1 MKYLKLAILF
11 FILTFSIT
19 AYGATKEDIIS
30 LSNSVSTCS
39 GSTGALIK
47 GFKNSY
53 TRMLNERDIS
63 SSDLD
68 IIYSNISKAISII
81 NSYDVCSS
89 DGKKNIPSNV
99 KSELY
104 NLYNNSNSII
114 LSSPKITDKK
124 EENNEVKTTTKVDSN
139 LVIDKNNEEVKIYDN
154 GVLTNVIKTTQKL
167 NYVGTNKV
175 VKITIISLFIL
186 LIAFITLRIFKIN
199 PLLNN
204 SLIYCTILLLTITTL
219 FRENITLGLDVIS
232 LMNVNEKIATKEATV
247 IDKKIVSY
255 PTYGTKYGTIYLN
268 NESDNIYFG
277 DSVNILKQGVG
288 TSSLY
293 DIPGDKEKVV
303 LSGHNTGIFKNLS
316 NLKNGNK
323 IVIET
328 NYAKFEYIVKT
339 SKIVNE
345 TDLNSLEKDYDLIL
359 YTCYP
364 NKELYGNKRLI
375 IYAKLDKTKWVGES

>member
-53 TRMLNERDIS
+53 TRMLNERDVS

-104 NLYNNSNSII
+104 SLYNNSNSII

-175 VKITIISLFIL
+175 VKITIISLLIL
-186 LIAFITLRIFKIN
+186 LITFITLRIFKIN

-323 IVIET
+323 IIIET

>member
-30 LSNSVSTCS
+30 LSNSVSTCP

-53 TRMLNERDIS
+53 TRMLNERDVS

-81 NSYDVCSS
+81 NNYDVCSG

-104 NLYNNSNSII
+104 SLYNNSNSII

-167 NYVGTNKV
+167 NYVGINKV
-175 VKITIISLFIL
+175 VKVSIVLLTIL

-232 LMNVNEKIATKEATV
+232 LMNVNEKIANKEATV

-277 DSVNILKQGVG
+277 DSVNILKRGVG

-293 DIPGDKEKVV
+293 DIPGDKDKVV

-328 NYAKFEYIVKT
+328 NYAKFEYTVKT

>member
-1 MKYLKLAILF
+1 MKYIKLAILF

-19 AYGATKEDIIS
+19 AYGTTKEDIIS
-30 LSNSVSTCS
+30 LSNSFSTCTW
-39 GSTGALIK
+39 STGALIK

-53 TRMLNERDIS
+53 TRMLNERDVS

-81 NSYDVCSS
+81 NNYDVCSS

-104 NLYNNSNSII
+104 SLYNNSNSII

-167 NYVGTNKV
+167 NYVGINKV
-175 VKITIISLFIL
+175 VKVSIVLLTIL
-186 LIAFITLRIFKIN
+186 LITFITLRIFKIN

-232 LMNVNEKIATKEATV
+232 LMNVNEKIANQETTV

-255 PTYGTKYGTIYLN
+255 PSYGTIYLN

-277 DSVNILKQGVG
+277 DSINILKRGVG

-293 DIPGDKEKVV
+293 DIPGDKDKVV

-328 NYAKFEYIVKT
+328 NYAKFEYTVKT

-345 TDLNSLEKDYDLIL
+345 TNLNSLEKDYDLIL

>member
-104 NLYNNSNSII
+104 SLYNNSNSII

-175 VKITIISLFIL
+175 VKITIISLLIL
-186 LIAFITLRIFKIN
+186 LITFITLRIFKIN

-232 LMNVNEKIATKEATV
+232 LMNVNEKIANKEATV

-293 DIPGDKEKVV
+293 GIPGDKEKVV

-323 IVIET
+323 IIIET

>member
-30 LSNSVSTCS
+30 LSNSVSTCP

-53 TRMLNERDIS
+53 TRMLNERDVS

-104 NLYNNSNSII
+104 SLYNNSNSII
-114 LSSPKITDKK
+114 LRSPKITDKK

-167 NYVGTNKV
+167 NYVGINKV
-175 VKITIISLFIL
+175 VKITIISLTIL
-186 LIAFITLRIFKIN
+186 LITFITLRIFKIN

-232 LMNVNEKIATKEATV
+232 LMNVNEKIANKEATV

-293 DIPGDKEKVV
+293 DIPGDKDKVV

-345 TDLNSLEKDYDLIL
+345 TDINSLEKDYDLIL

>member
-30 LSNSVSTCS
+30 LSNSVSTCP

-53 TRMLNERDIS
+53 TRMLNERDVS

-104 NLYNNSNSII
+104 SLYNNSNSII

-167 NYVGTNKV
+167 NYVGINKV
-175 VKITIISLFIL
+175 VKVSIVLLTIL
-186 LIAFITLRIFKIN
+186 LITFITLRIFKIN

-232 LMNVNEKIATKEATV
+232 LMNVNEKIANKEATV

-293 DIPGDKEKVV
+293 DIPGDKDKVV

-328 NYAKFEYIVKT
+328 NYAKFEYTVKT

>member
-81 NSYDVCSS
+81 NNYDVCSN

-104 NLYNNSNSII
+104 SLYNNSNSII

-124 EENNEVKTTTKVDSN
+124 EENNEVKRTTKVDSN

-175 VKITIISLFIL
+175 VKITIISLLIL

>member
-30 LSNSVSTCS
+30 LSNSVSTCP

-53 TRMLNERDIS
+53 TRMLNERDVS

-104 NLYNNSNSII
+104 SLYNNSNSII
-114 LSSPKITDKK
+114 LRSPKITDKK

-167 NYVGTNKV
+167 NYVGINKV
-175 VKITIISLFIL
+175 VKITIISLTIL
-186 LIAFITLRIFKIN
+186 LITFITLRIFKIN

-232 LMNVNEKIATKEATV
+232 LMNVNEKIANQEATV

-277 DSVNILKQGVG
+277 DSVNILKQGIG

-293 DIPGDKEKVV
+293 DIPGDKDKVV

-328 NYAKFEYIVKT
+328 NYAKFEYTVKT

>member
-30 LSNSVSTCS
+30 LSNSVSTCP

-53 TRMLNERDIS
+53 TRMLNERDVS

-104 NLYNNSNSII
+104 SLYNNSNSII

-167 NYVGTNKV
+167 NYVGINKV
-175 VKITIISLFIL
+175 VKVSIVLLTIL
-186 LIAFITLRIFKIN
+186 LITFITLRIFKIT

-232 LMNVNEKIATKEATV
+232 LMNVNEKIANKEATV

-293 DIPGDKEKVV
+293 DIPGDKDKVV

-328 NYAKFEYIVKT
+328 NYAKFEYTVKT

>member
-53 TRMLNERDIS
+53 TRMLNERDVS

-104 NLYNNSNSII
+104 SLYNNSNSII

-186 LIAFITLRIFKIN
+186 LITFITLRILKIN

-232 LMNVNEKIATKEATV
+232 LMNVNEKIANKEATV

-323 IVIET
+323 IIIET

>member
-53 TRMLNERDIS
+53 TRMLNERDVS

-104 NLYNNSNSII
+104 SLYNNSNSII

-167 NYVGTNKV
+167 NYVGINKA
-175 VKITIISLFIL
+175 VKVSIVLLTIL
-186 LIAFITLRIFKIN
+186 LITFITLRIFKIN

-232 LMNVNEKIATKEATV
+232 LMNVNEKIANQETTV

-255 PTYGTKYGTIYLN
+255 PSYGTKYGTIYLN

-293 DIPGDKEKVV
+293 DIPGDKDKVV

-328 NYAKFEYIVKT
+328 NYAKFEYNVKT

>member
-30 LSNSVSTCS
+30 LSNSVSTCP

-53 TRMLNERDIS
+53 TRMLNERDVS

-81 NSYDVCSS
+81 NNYDVCSD

-104 NLYNNSNSII
+104 SLYNNSNSII

-175 VKITIISLFIL
+175 VKITIISLLIL
-186 LIAFITLRIFKIN
+186 LIAFITLRILKIN

-323 IVIET
+323 IIIET

>member
-30 LSNSVSTCS
+30 LSNSVSTCP

-53 TRMLNERDIS
+53 TRMLNERDVS

-81 NSYDVCSS
+81 NNYDVCSG

-104 NLYNNSNSII
+104 SLYNNSNSII
-114 LSSPKITDKK
+114 LRSPKITDKK

-167 NYVGTNKV
+167 NYVGINKG
-175 VKITIISLFIL
+175 VKITIISLLIL
-186 LIAFITLRIFKIN
+186 LIAFITLRILKIN

-232 LMNVNEKIATKEATV
+232 LMNVNEKIANQEATV

-328 NYAKFEYIVKT
+328 NYAKFEYTVKT

>member
-53 TRMLNERDIS
+53 TRMLNERDVS

-81 NSYDVCSS
+81 NSYDGCSS

-104 NLYNNSNSII
+104 SLYNNSNSII

-175 VKITIISLFIL
+175 VKITIISLLIL
-186 LIAFITLRIFKIN
+186 LIAFITLRILKIN

-232 LMNVNEKIATKEATV
+232 LMNVNEKIANKEATV

-323 IVIET
+323 IIIET

>member
-30 LSNSVSTCS
+30 LSNSVSTCP

-53 TRMLNERDIS
+53 TRMLNERDVS

-104 NLYNNSNSII
+104 SLYNNSNSII
-114 LSSPKITDKK
+114 LRSPKITDKK

-167 NYVGTNKV
+167 NYVGINKV
-175 VKITIISLFIL
+175 VKITIISLTIL
-186 LIAFITLRIFKIN
+186 LITFITLRIFKIN

-232 LMNVNEKIATKEATV
+232 LMNVNEKIANQEATV

-328 NYAKFEYIVKT
+328 NYAKFEYTVKT

>member
-30 LSNSVSTCS
+30 LSNSVSTCP
-39 GSTGALIK
+39 GSIGALIK

-53 TRMLNERDIS
+53 TRMLNERDVS

-104 NLYNNSNSII
+104 SLYNNSNSII

-154 GVLTNVIKTTQKL
+154 GVLTDVIKTTQKL

-175 VKITIISLFIL
+175 VKITIISLLIL
-186 LIAFITLRIFKIN
+186 LITFITLRILKIN

-232 LMNVNEKIATKEATV
+232 LMNVNEKIANQEATV

-293 DIPGDKEKVV
+293 DIPGDKDKVV

-339 SKIVNE
+339 TKIVNE
-345 TDLNSLEKDYDLIL
+345 TNLNSLEKDYDLIM

>member
-11 FILTFSIT
+11 FILTFSVT

-30 LSNSVSTCS
+30 LSNSVSTCP

-53 TRMLNERDIS
+53 TRMLNERDVS

-81 NSYDVCSS
+81 NNYDVCSG

-104 NLYNNSNSII
+104 SLYNNSNSII

-175 VKITIISLFIL
+175 VKITIISLLIL

-232 LMNVNEKIATKEATV
+232 LMNVNEKIANKEATV

-323 IVIET
+323 IIIET

>member
-39 GSTGALIK
+39 GSTGTLIK

-104 NLYNNSNSII
+104 SLYNNSNSII
-114 LSSPKITDKK
+114 LSSPKITAKK

-175 VKITIISLFIL
+175 VKITIISLLIL
-186 LIAFITLRIFKIN
+186 LITFITLRIFKIN

-232 LMNVNEKIATKEATV
+232 LMNVNEKIVTKEATV

>member
-53 TRMLNERDIS
+53 TRMLNERDVS

-104 NLYNNSNSII
+104 SLYNNSNSII

-124 EENNEVKTTTKVDSN
+124 EENNKVTTTTKVDSN

-167 NYVGTNKV
+167 NYVGINKV
-175 VKITIISLFIL
+175 VKVSIILLTIL
-186 LIAFITLRIFKIN
+186 LITFITLRIFKIN

-232 LMNVNEKIATKEATV
+232 LMNVNEKIANQEATV

-293 DIPGDKEKVV
+293 DIPGDKDKVV

-328 NYAKFEYIVKT
+328 NYAKFEYTVKT

>member
-30 LSNSVSTCS
+30 LSNSVSTCP

-53 TRMLNERDIS
+53 TRMLNERDVS

-68 IIYSNISKAISII
+68 IIYSNISKAISTI
-81 NSYDVCSS
+81 NNYDVCSG

-104 NLYNNSNSII
+104 SLYNNSNSII
-114 LSSPKITDKK
+114 LRSPKITDKK

-167 NYVGTNKV
+167 NYVGINKV
-175 VKITIISLFIL
+175 VKITIISLLIL
-186 LIAFITLRIFKIN
+186 LITFITLRIFKIN

-232 LMNVNEKIATKEATV
+232 LMNVNEKIANQETTV

-255 PTYGTKYGTIYLN
+255 PSYGTKYGTIYLN

-277 DSVNILKQGVG
+277 DSINILKRGVG

-293 DIPGDKEKVV
+293 DIPGDKDKVV

-328 NYAKFEYIVKT
+328 NYAKFEYTVKT

-345 TDLNSLEKDYDLIL
+345 TNLNSLEKDYDLIL

>member
-53 TRMLNERDIS
+53 TRMLNERDVS

-124 EENNEVKTTTKVDSN
+124 EENNEVKRTTKVDSN

-175 VKITIISLFIL
+175 VKVYIVSLTIL
-186 LIAFITLRIFKIN
+186 LISFITLRIFKIN

-232 LMNVNEKIATKEATV
+232 LMNVNEKIANKEATV

-323 IVIET
+323 IIIET

>member
-104 NLYNNSNSII
+104 SLYNNSNSII

-175 VKITIISLFIL
+175 VKITIISLLIL
-186 LIAFITLRIFKIN
+186 LITFITLRIFKIN

-232 LMNVNEKIATKEATV
+232 LMNVNEKIANKEATV

>member
-104 NLYNNSNSII
+104 SLYNNSNSII

-124 EENNEVKTTTKVDSN
+124 EGNNEVKTTTKVDSN

-175 VKITIISLFIL
+175 VKITIISLLIL

-219 FRENITLGLDVIS
+219 FRENITFGLDVIS
-232 LMNVNEKIATKEATV
+232 LMNVNEKIANKEATV

>member
-53 TRMLNERDIS
+53 TRMLNERDVS

-104 NLYNNSNSII
+104 SLYNNSNSII

-175 VKITIISLFIL
+175 VKITIISLLIL
-186 LIAFITLRIFKIN
+186 LITFITLRIFKIN

-232 LMNVNEKIATKEATV
+232 LMNVNEKIANKEATV

>member
-30 LSNSVSTCS
+30 LSNSVSTCP

-53 TRMLNERDIS
+53 TRMLNERDVS

-68 IIYSNISKAISII
+68 IIYSNISKAISTI
-81 NSYDVCSS
+81 NNYDVCSG

-104 NLYNNSNSII
+104 SLYNNSNSII

-167 NYVGTNKV
+167 NYVGINKG
-175 VKITIISLFIL
+175 VKITIISLLIL
-186 LIAFITLRIFKIN
+186 LIAFITLRILKIN

-232 LMNVNEKIATKEATV
+232 LMNVNEKIANQETTV

-255 PTYGTKYGTIYLN
+255 PSYGTKYGTIYLN

-293 DIPGDKEKVV
+293 DIPGDKDKVV

-328 NYAKFEYIVKT
+328 NYAKFEYNVKT

>member
-30 LSNSVSTCS
+30 LSNSVSTCP

-53 TRMLNERDIS
+53 TRMLNERDVS

-104 NLYNNSNSII
+104 SLYNNSNSII

-167 NYVGTNKV
+167 NYVGINKV
-175 VKITIISLFIL
+175 VKVSIILLTIL
-186 LIAFITLRIFKIN
+186 LITFITLRIFKIN

-232 LMNVNEKIATKEATV
+232 LMNVNEKIANQEATV

-328 NYAKFEYIVKT
+328 NYAKFEYTVKT

>member
-30 LSNSVSTCS
+30 LSNSVSTCP

-53 TRMLNERDIS
+53 TRMLNERDVS

-104 NLYNNSNSII
+104 SLYNNSNSII
-114 LSSPKITDKK
+114 LRSPKITDKK

-167 NYVGTNKV
+167 NYVGINKV
-175 VKITIISLFIL
+175 VKITIISLTIL
-186 LIAFITLRIFKIN
+186 LITFITLRIFKIN

-232 LMNVNEKIATKEATV
+232 LMNVNEKIANQETTV

-255 PTYGTKYGTIYLN
+255 PSYGTKYGTIYLN

-293 DIPGDKEKVV
+293 DIPGDKDKVV

-328 NYAKFEYIVKT
+328 NYAKFEYNVKT

>member
-11 FILTFSIT
+11 FILAFSIT

-104 NLYNNSNSII
+104 SLYNNSNSII

-154 GVLTNVIKTTQKL
+154 GVLTDVIKTTQKL

-175 VKITIISLFIL
+175 VKITIISLLIL

>member
-53 TRMLNERDIS
+53 TRMLNERDVS

-175 VKITIISLFIL
+175 VKITIISLLIL

-323 IVIET
+323 IIIET

>member
-104 NLYNNSNSII
+104 SLYNNSNSII

-154 GVLTNVIKTTQKL
+154 GVLTDVIKTTQKL

-175 VKITIISLFIL
+175 VKITIISLLIL
-186 LIAFITLRIFKIN
+186 LITFITLRIFKIN

-232 LMNVNEKIATKEATV
+232 LMNVNEKIANKEATV

>member
-30 LSNSVSTCS
+30 LSNSVSTCP

-53 TRMLNERDIS
+53 TRMLNERDVS

-68 IIYSNISKAISII
+68 IIYSNISKAISTI
-81 NSYDVCSS
+81 NNYDVCSG

-104 NLYNNSNSII
+104 SLYNNSNSII

-167 NYVGTNKV
+167 NYVGINKV
-175 VKITIISLFIL
+175 VKVSIVLLTIL
-186 LIAFITLRIFKIN
+186 LITFITLRIFKIN

-232 LMNVNEKIATKEATV
+232 LMNVNEKIANQETTV

-255 PTYGTKYGTIYLN
+255 PSYGTKYGTIYLN

-277 DSVNILKQGVG
+277 DSINILKRGVG

-293 DIPGDKEKVV
+293 DIPGDKDKVV

-328 NYAKFEYIVKT
+328 NYAKFEYTVKT

-345 TDLNSLEKDYDLIL
+345 TNLNSLEKDYDLIL

>member
-19 AYGATKEDIIS
+19 AYGATKEDIIF

-104 NLYNNSNSII
+104 SLYNNSNSII

-175 VKITIISLFIL
+175 VKITIISLLIL

-232 LMNVNEKIATKEATV
+232 LMNVNEKIANKEATV

>member
-30 LSNSVSTCS
+30 LSNSVSTCP

-53 TRMLNERDIS
+53 TRMLNERDVS

-81 NSYDVCSS
+81 NNYDVCSG

-104 NLYNNSNSII
+104 SLYNNSNSII

-167 NYVGTNKV
+167 NYVGINKV
-175 VKITIISLFIL
+175 VKVSIVLLTIL
-186 LIAFITLRIFKIN
+186 LIAFITLRILKIN

-232 LMNVNEKIATKEATV
+232 LMNVNEKIANQEATV

-255 PTYGTKYGTIYLN
+255 PTYGIKYGTIYLN

-293 DIPGDKEKVV
+293 DIPGDKDKVV

-345 TDLNSLEKDYDLIL
+345 TDINSLEKDYDLIL

>member
-81 NSYDVCSS
+81 NNYDVCSN

-104 NLYNNSNSII
+104 SLYNNSNSII

-154 GVLTNVIKTTQKL
+154 GVLTNIIKTTQKL

-186 LIAFITLRIFKIN
+186 LITFITLRIFKIN

-232 LMNVNEKIATKEATV
+232 LMNVNEKIANKEATV

-255 PTYGTKYGTIYLN
+255 PSYGTKYGTIYLN

-293 DIPGDKEKVV
+293 GIPGDKEKVV

-339 SKIVNE
+339 TKIVNE

>member
-11 FILTFSIT
+11 FILAFSIT

-53 TRMLNERDIS
+53 TRMLNERDVS

-104 NLYNNSNSII
+104 SLYNNSNSII

-175 VKITIISLFIL
+175 VKVSIVSLTIL
-186 LIAFITLRIFKIN
+186 LITFITLRIFKIN

-232 LMNVNEKIATKEATV
+232 LMNVNEKIANKEATV

-323 IVIET
+323 IIIET

>member
-30 LSNSVSTCS
+30 LSNSVSTCP

-53 TRMLNERDIS
+53 TRMLNERDVS
-63 SSDLD
+63 SRDLD

-81 NSYDVCSS
+81 NNYDVCSG

-104 NLYNNSNSII
+104 SLYNNSNSII

-124 EENNEVKTTTKVDSN
+124 EENNEVKTTIKVDSN

-167 NYVGTNKV
+167 NYVGINKV
-175 VKITIISLFIL
+175 VKVSIVLLTIL
-186 LIAFITLRIFKIN
+186 LITFITLRIFKIN

-232 LMNVNEKIATKEATV
+232 LMNVNEKIANQEATV

-255 PTYGTKYGTIYLN
+255 PTYGTNYGTIYLN

-277 DSVNILKQGVG
+277 DSVNILKRGVG

-293 DIPGDKEKVV
+293 DIPGDKDKVV

-328 NYAKFEYIVKT
+328 NYAKFEYTVKT

-345 TDLNSLEKDYDLIL
+345 TNLNSLEKDYDLIL

>member
-30 LSNSVSTCS
+30 LSNSVSTCP

-53 TRMLNERDIS
+53 TRMLNERDVS

-104 NLYNNSNSII
+104 SLYNNSNSII
-114 LSSPKITDKK
+114 LRLPKITDKK

-167 NYVGTNKV
+167 NYVGINKV
-175 VKITIISLFIL
+175 VKITIISLTIL
-186 LIAFITLRIFKIN
+186 LITFITLRIFKIN

-232 LMNVNEKIATKEATV
+232 LMNVNEKIANQEATV

-277 DSVNILKQGVG
+277 DSVNILKQGIG

-293 DIPGDKEKVV
+293 DIPGDKDKVV

-328 NYAKFEYIVKT
+328 NYAKFEYTVKT

>member
-30 LSNSVSTCS
+30 LSNSVSTCP

-53 TRMLNERDIS
+53 TRMLNERDVS

-81 NSYDVCSS
+81 NNYDVCSG

-104 NLYNNSNSII
+104 SLYNNSNSII

-175 VKITIISLFIL
+175 VKITIISLLIL
-186 LIAFITLRIFKIN
+186 LITFITLRIFKIN

-232 LMNVNEKIATKEATV
+232 LMNVNEKIANKEATV